1 MREKP
6 LILVP
11 AFNEQATIGE
21 VVGEIRKLGYD
32 VAVIDDGSSDK
43 TAEIAENAGATVL
56 KMRINLGVGG
66 ALRCGFRY
74 AVAEGYESVI
84 QCDADG
90 QHPTSHFQK
99 LIDVQ
104 FKTKSHLVIG
114 SRFRY
119 EDV

>member
-21 VVGEIRKLGYD
+21 VVGEIKRLGFD

-90 QHPTSHFQK
+90 QHPTSHFQN
-99 LIDVQ
+99 
-104 FKTKSHLVIG
+104 
-114 SRFRY
+114 
-119 EDV
+119 